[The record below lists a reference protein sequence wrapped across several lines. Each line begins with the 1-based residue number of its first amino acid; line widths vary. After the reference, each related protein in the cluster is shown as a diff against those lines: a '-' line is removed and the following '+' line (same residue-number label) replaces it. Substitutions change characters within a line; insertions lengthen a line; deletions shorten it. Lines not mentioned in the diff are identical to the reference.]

1 MLGFITKNRA
11 TILYK
16 EAVMK
21 VILLADVKGT
31 GKKND
36 VVEVSDGYAR
46 NCLLKKKL
54 AIEATSTEINAVNN
68 KIKAQEFHKAEEIK
82 RWKELAASMKG
93 NEIKCAVKCGENG
106 RIFGSV
112 TSKEIADKLSEAG
125 YDVDKKKI
133 ILKEPI
139 KTPGVYTVEIKFLPD
154 VSTKITVNVSAE

>member
-1 MLGFITKNRA
+1 
-11 TILYK
+11 
-16 EAVMK
+16 MK

-31 GKKND
+31 GKKNE

-82 RWKELAASMKG
+82 KWKELAVSMKG
-93 NEIKCAVKCGENG
+93 IEVKCSVRCGENG

-112 TSKEIADKLSEAG
+112 TSKEIADKLSETG
-125 YDVDKKKI
+125 YDVEKKKI

-154 VSTKITVNVSAE
+154 VSTKVTVNVSAE

>member
-1 MLGFITKNRA
+1 
-11 TILYK
+11 
-16 EAVMK
+16 MK

-36 VVEVSDGYAR
+36 VEEVSDGYAR

-93 NEIKCAVKCGENG
+93 KEVKCAVKCGENG

-133 ILKEPI
+133 ILKKHI
-139 KTPGVYTVEIKFLPD
+139 QI
-154 VSTKITVNVSAE
+154 

>member
-1 MLGFITKNRA
+1 
-11 TILYK
+11 
-16 EAVMK
+16 MK

-82 RWKELAASMKG
+82 RWKELASSMKG
-93 NEIKCAVKCGENG
+93 KEVKCAVKCGENG